1 MAISIPGWFLDRDQG
16 PKETGL
22 FIQLFQSARSRA
34 AAAAAVD
41 AARRGVPPMRS
52 FIRHPRFQGIA
63 VPTFEDND

>member
-22 FIQLFQSARSRA
+22 FIQSARSRA

-63 VPTFEDND
+63 VPSFEDND